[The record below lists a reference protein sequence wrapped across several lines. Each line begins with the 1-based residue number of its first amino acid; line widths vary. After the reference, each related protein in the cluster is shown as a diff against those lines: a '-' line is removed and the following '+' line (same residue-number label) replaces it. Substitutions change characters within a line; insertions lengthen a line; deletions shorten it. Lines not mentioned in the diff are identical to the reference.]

1 MSATLQSTV
10 STLVQFSRLL
20 SDVTAPAEI
29 LPMLAAAAQE
39 QLEADGVAALSVA
52 ADGELMMAAARG
64 LPESLDHWRAPAETI
79 GPELGEQVMAAC
91 GGFARSHTWP
101 LVSGGDLFGA
111 LVLLYRSPV
120 TLAAEELEI
129 VTALVDLAAIS
140 LGKAFQFSELH
151 RSYAELRA
159 SRDAMERSEKLRAL
173 GQMAAGVSHDLK
185 NILNPLLLQVQQLRR
200 RAERGQELGPVLE
213 RMERVLR
220 QGVEN
225 VERLRN
231 FSRQA
236 PDALPEHPVDIN
248 ELVPEVVELCGP
260 RVRLGDMM
268 ALRQEPGRPPPVLLR
283 RGELVSALLNLVVN
297 ALDALGTRGGPT
309 GIVTIR
315 TGEAEGGAFVEVSD
329 NGPGLPPEIKARL
342 FEPFLT
348 TKGEEGTGLGL
359 AMVYA
364 FVQRHSGTI
373 TVETKPSEGTSFRLW
388 FPAVIAAHR

>member
-1 MSATLQSTV
+1 MSATPQSTV

-29 LPMLAAAAQE
+29 FPMLAAAAQE
-39 QLEADGVAALSVA
+39 QLEADGAAALSVTP
-52 ADGELMMAAARG
+52 DGALSMAAARG
-64 LPESLDHWRAPAETI
+64 LPEPFSRWHAPAETI
-79 GPELGEQVMAAC
+79 GPELGEQLLVAG

-111 LVLLYRSPV
+111 LVLLFRAPV
-120 TLAAEELEI
+120 TPAGEELEI

-140 LGKAFQFSELH
+140 LGKAFQLSELS

-200 RAERGQELGPVLE
+200 RAERGQEMGPVLE

-236 PDALPEHPVDIN
+236 PDELPAEPIDIN
-248 ELVPEVVELCGP
+248 ELVPEVAELCGP
-260 RVRLGDMM
+260 RMRLASLTG
-268 ALRQEPGRPPPVLLR
+268 LQQELGRPPPALLR
-283 RGELVSALLNLVVN
+283 PGEFVSAILNLVVN
-297 ALDALGTRGGPT
+297 SLDALGSAGLQDGT
-309 GIVTIR
+309 VTMR
-315 TGEAEGGAFVEVSD
+315 TGEADGGAFIEVAD

-364 FVQRHSGTI
+364 FVQRHRGTI
-373 TVETKPSEGTSFRLW
+373 TVETKPGEGTRFRLW
-388 FPAVIAAHR
+388 FPAVS